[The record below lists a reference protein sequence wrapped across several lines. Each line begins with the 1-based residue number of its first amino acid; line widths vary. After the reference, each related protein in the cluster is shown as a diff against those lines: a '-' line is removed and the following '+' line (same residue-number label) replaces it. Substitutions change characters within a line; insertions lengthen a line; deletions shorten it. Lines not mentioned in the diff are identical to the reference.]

1 MHLKQMLSEEQN
13 DRIVTMKGNQTKRRR
28 FAAIMIAGI
37 VLASAFAFAACTN
50 TPSANTPTDPD
61 LPDITNPN
69 NPDKPTTEHSALLYD
84 VLTDRYYRDVV
95 DDFQTDVNS
104 HDSQLYD
111 PIPYGFL
118 EKEGYNINDI
128 KNDVLEVDSVAYT
141 KENEPNNLYV
151 ATRVE
156 TKGETPYYTCYT
168 LKYSL
173 SDLEMQD
180 LKFVHNSRAIES
192 PLFIQESS
200 YRENPIVISK
210 ASISIRAYNNIVETF
225 KNPNAWFAQDKFG
238 TMLVSFDLNNFSI
251 EGNTV
256 TCTIRPQSIDS
267 FSGKV
272 NIETLILTSGVEQNV
287 SVLDSNKNVYT
298 GPYFL
303 TFLSQEDGNDYLNNE
318 NIVAVTYYDTQNKDQ
333 YNFTLYDQLI
343 GNKHTL

>member
-1 MHLKQMLSEEQN
+1 M
-13 DRIVTMKGNQTKRRR
+13 
-28 FAAIMIAGI
+28 
-37 VLASAFAFAACTN
+37 
-50 TPSANTPTDPD
+50 
-61 LPDITNPN
+61 
-69 NPDKPTTEHSALLYD
+69 
-84 VLTDRYYRDVV
+84 
-95 DDFQTDVNS
+95 
-104 HDSQLYD
+104 
-111 PIPYGFL
+111 
-118 EKEGYNINDI
+118 
-128 KNDVLEVDSVAYT
+128 DSVAYT

-180 LKFVHNSRAIES
+180 LQFVHNSRAIES

-200 YRENPIVISK
+200 YRKNPIVISK

-238 TMLVSFDLNNFSI
+238 TMLVSIDWNNFSI

-272 NIETLILTSGVEQNV
+272 NIETLILTSGVEENV
-287 SVLDSNKNVYT
+287 NVLDSNKNVYT
-298 GPYFL
+298 GPYLL
-303 TFLSQEDGNDYLNNE
+303 TILSQEYVNDYLNNE
-318 NIVAVTYYDTQNKDQ
+318 NIVAVTYYDTQNKDEF
-333 YNFTLYDQLI
+333 YYGLLDDLTNSKSL
-343 GNKHTL
+343 